1 MSQINRSLNHA
12 DISDTAKSETEIPDI
27 NKSGSSRQLE
37 PRNTPVQKRAQER
50 RATILEVTAELLEE
64 VGQDDLT
71 TILVAKRAGI
81 SVGTLYHYFP
91 NKYAILF
98 ALAEQWLG
106 EIDQAL
112 QELEA
117 ETVEALSLKRFV
129 DRVVDRMLLT
139 YTNQRGLLPLVQAMF
154 GVPELKDLD
163 SAHDELIIR
172 AMARMFARLE
182 VAERPA
188 ELSRLGRAFLEV
200 NHALLLVVVN
210 QSKADS
216 LKSLA
221 DLKYISLCLLERAK
235 SQF

>member
-1 MSQINRSLNHA
+1 MSQTDKPLN
-12 DISDTAKSETEIPDI
+12 DTGILSPESPRTESPDS
-27 NKSGSSRQLE
+27 NKPGMSRTLE

-112 QELEA
+112 RELEA
-117 ETVEALSLKRFV
+117 ETVETLSLKRFV
-129 DRVVDRMLLT
+129 DKVVDRMLLT

-163 SAHDELIIR
+163 TAHDELIIR

-210 QSKADS
+210 QSKTDS
-216 LKSLA
+216 LKTLA

>member
-1 MSQINRSLNHA
+1 MTQIRTL
-12 DISDTAKSETEIPDI
+12 T
-27 NKSGSSRQLE
+27 
-37 PRNTPVQKRAQER
+37 PRNAPVQKRALER
-50 RATILEVTAELLEE
+50 RAKILEVTADLLEE

-71 TILVAKRAGI
+71 TILVAKRAEM

-91 NKYAILF
+91 NKYAILY

-106 EIDQAL
+106 EIDKVL
-112 QELEA
+112 RELEG
-117 ETVEALSLKRFV
+117 ERIESLSLKKFV
-129 DRVVDRMLLT
+129 DKTVERMLLA

-163 SAHDELIIR
+163 NAHDELIIS

-188 ELSRLGRAFLEV
+188 ELTRLGRGFLEI

-210 QSKADS
+210 QNKADS
-216 LKSLA
+216 LKTLN
-221 DLKYISLCLLERAK
+221 DLKYVSLCLLERAK

>member
-1 MSQINRSLNHA
+1 MTIARTL
-12 DISDTAKSETEIPDI
+12 T
-27 NKSGSSRQLE
+27 
-37 PRNTPVQKRAQER
+37 PRNAPIQKRALER
-50 RATILEVTAELLEE
+50 RAKILEVTAELLEE

-71 TILVAKRAGI
+71 TILVAKRAEM

-91 NKYAILF
+91 NKYAILY

-106 EIDQAL
+106 EIDKVL
-112 QELEA
+112 QELEG
-117 ETVEALSLKRFV
+117 ERIESLSLKKFV
-129 DRVVDRMLLT
+129 DKTVERMLLA

-163 SAHDELIIR
+163 NAHDELIIS

-188 ELSRLGRAFLEV
+188 ELTRLGRGFLEI

-210 QSKADS
+210 QNKADS
-216 LKSLA
+216 LKTLN
-221 DLKYISLCLLERAK
+221 DLKYVSLCLLERAK

>member
-1 MSQINRSLNHA
+1 MTTVRTL
-12 DISDTAKSETEIPDI
+12 T
-27 NKSGSSRQLE
+27 
-37 PRNTPVQKRAQER
+37 PRNAPIQKRALER
-50 RATILEVTAELLEE
+50 RAKILEVTAELLEE

-71 TILVAKRAGI
+71 TILVAKRAEM

-91 NKYAILF
+91 NKYAILY

-106 EIDQAL
+106 EIDTVL

-117 ETVEALSLKRFV
+117 ERLETMSLKKFV
-129 DRVVDRMLLT
+129 DKAVERMLLA

-163 SAHDELIIR
+163 TAHDELIITS
-172 AMARMFARLE
+172 MARMFARLE

-188 ELSRLGRAFLEV
+188 ELSRLGRGFLEI

-216 LKSLA
+216 LKTLN
-221 DLKYISLCLLERAK
+221 DLKYVSLCLLERAK

>member
-1 MSQINRSLNHA
+1 MTNARTL
-12 DISDTAKSETEIPDI
+12 T
-27 NKSGSSRQLE
+27 
-37 PRNTPVQKRAQER
+37 PRNAPIQKRALER
-50 RATILEVTAELLEE
+50 RAKILEVTAELLEE

-71 TILVAKRAGI
+71 TILVAKRAEM

-91 NKYAILF
+91 NKYAILY

-106 EIDQAL
+106 EIDTVL

-117 ETVEALSLKRFV
+117 ERLETMSMKKFV
-129 DRVVDRMLLT
+129 DKAVERMLLA

-163 SAHDELIIR
+163 TAHDELIITS
-172 AMARMFARLE
+172 MARMFARLE

-188 ELSRLGRAFLEV
+188 ELSRLGRGFLEI

-216 LKSLA
+216 LKTLN
-221 DLKYISLCLLERAK
+221 DLKYVSLCLLERAK

>member
-1 MSQINRSLNHA
+1 MSQVRTL
-12 DISDTAKSETEIPDI
+12 T
-27 NKSGSSRQLE
+27 
-37 PRNTPVQKRAQER
+37 PRNAPIQKRALER
-50 RATILEVTAELLEE
+50 RAKILEVTAELLEE

-71 TILVAKRAGI
+71 TILVAKRAEM

-91 NKYAILF
+91 NKYAILY

-106 EIDQAL
+106 EIDTVL

-117 ETVEALSLKRFV
+117 ERLESMSLKKFV
-129 DRVVDRMLLT
+129 DKAVERMLLA

-163 SAHDELIIR
+163 TAHDELIITS
-172 AMARMFARLE
+172 MSRMFARLE

-188 ELSRLGRAFLEV
+188 ELSRLGRGFLEI

-216 LKSLA
+216 IKTLN
-221 DLKYISLCLLERAK
+221 DLKYVSLCLLERAK